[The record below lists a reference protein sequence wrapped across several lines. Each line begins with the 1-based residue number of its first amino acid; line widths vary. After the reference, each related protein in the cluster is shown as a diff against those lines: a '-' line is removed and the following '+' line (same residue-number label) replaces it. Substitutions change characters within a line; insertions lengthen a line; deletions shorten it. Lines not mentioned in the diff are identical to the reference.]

1 MKKTIFILLTILLCG
16 CVPENGIKKP
26 KATKQVSSNYNTT
39 YNVVE
44 IDSCEYLVKH
54 NSIIDKR
61 EIKRD
66 IISITHKGN
75 CKYCQERN
83 RKMIEEVLTTM
94 NNE

>member
-1 MKKTIFILLTILLCG
+1 MKKIIFILLTILLCG
-16 CVPENGIKKP
+16 CAQENGIKKP
-26 KATKQVSSNYNTT
+26 MTIKQVSSNYNTT

-44 IDSCEYLVKH
+44 IDTCEYLVKH
-54 NSIIDKR
+54 NPIMDKH

-94 NNE
+94 NND